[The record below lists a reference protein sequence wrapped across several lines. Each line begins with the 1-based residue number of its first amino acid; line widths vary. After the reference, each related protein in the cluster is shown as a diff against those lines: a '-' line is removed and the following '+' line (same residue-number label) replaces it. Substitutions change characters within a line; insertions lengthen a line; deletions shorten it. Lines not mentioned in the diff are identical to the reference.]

1 MWLSFFSSWL
11 SICLSIAYLLT
22 HINADNFLVLYTMAF
37 GTAVPMKLNTL
48 YQDMKIPLHLRD
60 RLPVVTLD
68 DKVILILYG
77 TLLNKHFTKN
87 IFFIVLRLLL
97 YHHLW
102 TTHTSKIR
110 N

>member
-68 DKVILILYG
+68 DKVIVTLYC